1 MVNEDISLCYDDTS
15 ICYDGTLLCYDDTL
29 YLYDNILSY
38 GAGAYPGFSSR
49 RVKGYVGRGA
59 KVQESA
65 KVTLHLFSKRKFLAV
80 FLYEER

>member
-1 MVNEDISLCYDDTS
+1 MKIFHCVMMILRYVMKVPYYAMMTLCIYT
-15 ICYDGTLLCYDDTL
+15 IIFYY
-29 YLYDNILSY
+29 Y

-49 RVKGYVGRGA
+49 RVKGYVGHGA